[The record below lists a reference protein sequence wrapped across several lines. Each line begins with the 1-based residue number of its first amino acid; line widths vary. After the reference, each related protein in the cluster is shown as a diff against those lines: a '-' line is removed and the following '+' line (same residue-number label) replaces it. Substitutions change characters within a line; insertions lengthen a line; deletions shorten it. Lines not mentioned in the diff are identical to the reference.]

1 MFLILTLD
9 FGSNSNKYLISLY
22 SNGTVKLVKKDFF
35 IHKLAK
41 ELNIENYRYKMENFM
56 EKIQKNLD
64 YYQKLYKT
72 SQVLGKAVGT
82 EFYRIQKNS
91 EISNEISNEIL
102 KINTTMLQKINI
114 TFEIIS
120 QKEESKLSI
129 KPLKLFFNNY
139 ISIDLGGASTEITV
153 KKDNLYKNFFYKF
166 GCLKEIKDYSFIQ
179 DFVDFY
185 FKKEL
190 SDLELILIGGSF
202 VSTLQSLR
210 SSKSLKSSKSSL
222 SRKFFYTV
230 KTKDLKNFLKKIEN
244 LKEEQISQ
252 KYPALKG
259 REHSVKTALNFIIYL
274 LEKIKKEKTKISL
287 LTLLEGLTL
296 ELLELNKLEFNKIEK
311 IFKKQ

>member
-41 ELNIENYRYKMENFM
+41 ELNIENYRYKMENFT
-56 EKIQKNLD
+56 EKIQKDLD

-72 SQVLGKAVGT
+72 SRVLGKAVGT

-91 EISNEISNEIL
+91 EISNEII

-114 TFEIIS
+114 NFEIIS

-179 DFVDFY
+179 DFAEFY

-190 SDLELILIGGSF
+190 SDLELTLIGGSF
-202 VSTLQSLR
+202 VSTLQSL
-210 SSKSLKSSKSSL
+210 KSSKSSL
-222 SRKFFYTV
+222 SSKFFYTV
-230 KTKDLKNFLKKIEN
+230 KTKDLKNFLKKVEN

-296 ELLELNKLEFNKIEK
+296 ELLELNKLEFDTIKKTLKNNKEGV
-311 IFKKQ
+311 